1 MKSDT
6 VTNVAMLALALCALT
21 TTSLVVKREFFPP
34 PSPPQGPKLSTV
46 SKWREL
52 AQTGTV
58 LYDSP
63 RAPVTVVVFSDF
75 QCPGCKY
82 LSGLLEKLREAYAGQ
97 VKVVVRHFPLESI
110 HPYAFEAA
118 LASECANDV
127 GRFVEMEHALY
138 KNQASISTD
147 RWGTIAADA
156 GINDTIKLVNC
167 VRDSAHIAR
176 IREDAAT
183 GNRLN
188 IRGTPTVFVNDVRID
203 GGVSYELLDSLTQAK
218 LPKKMAG
225 RQ

>member
-1 MKSDT
+1 MLSFVVNRTKADLIKDRPNKVSDIRSHIER
-6 VTNVAMLALALCALT
+6 VKAEKAEYQRQLT
-21 TTSLVVKREFFPP
+21 IIRT
-34 PSPPQGPKLSTV
+34 
-46 SKWREL
+46 EL
-52 AQTGTV
+52 NRLQ
-58 LYDSP
+58 D
-63 RAPVTVVVFSDF
+63 D
-75 QCPGCKY
+75 
-82 LSGLLEKLREAYAGQ
+82 
-97 VKVVVRHFPLESI
+97 
-110 HPYAFEAA
+110 
-118 LASECANDV
+118 
-127 GRFVEMEHALY
+127 Y